1 MSSATR
7 HAPLMSKPL
16 RVILAVFGVLITL
29 YASLIAIMSSEWFHD
44 FLLRQAK
51 TRLESLTGAR
61 VEIGAMTV
69 RPTVLLVTL
78 QGLVLRG
85 RESASEPA
93 LLSAKTVVVRINPVG
108 LLHSRV
114 LLQSLDCDRA
124 EAHLRTYPDG
134 STNLPGPQLPSKD
147 GRFPVDDLMDLAL
160 RRATLSHANLYWNDQ
175 RIPLDFSA
183 KKVALVMRFN
193 PVTTRLPSGHALKDV
208 SSVLS
213 PGDRYVVSIS
223 SSELAYGLPGW
234 TVPPLAFAAQL
245 DFSRND
251 LALRSLTW
259 RSSGF
264 RGQASLSLYRL
275 PSLNAQLALKAEG
288 ELPSV
293 AKILG
298 FPGVKSGSFAADT
311 QATYQDGR
319 QEVFEAKGRLQARRL
334 KVADPSFA
342 LGDID
347 LSTDYFVDRRHVKL
361 SNLRLSLLGGTVQ
374 GRAEGSLQ
382 GSSPKFSVHT
392 ELQQLSLAQLLESIS
407 SARDIT
413 PRLHV
418 DSSVGGTADVTW
430 SGRLKN
436 LNSSFDLSFE
446 PRGNQ
451 AGSRF
456 VIGFARGTVKA
467 TPGLLVNLE
476 DAELQTPHGL
486 VRAGGTLG
494 GGVVNLNVL
503 LTTSDF
509 EEWRPLADVWSKPEQ
524 PVPLVLKSP
533 ATFSGTV
540 SGSIDQLQVRG
551 RIAVGAFDL
560 RGWGWDRLEANVLV
574 SPELLQVSS
583 GRLVH
588 KDSALTFNIGLGLD
602 HGLFT
607 PSSVVHIIAEA
618 QRTPLAGLCD
628 ALELHYP
635 VEGSATGHLDLS
647 GTRANL
653 TGAGAVHVE
662 QGQIDGESFNSLSGK
677 FRVEESVW
685 DIQDLRLVK
694 GGAQI
699 KGQARLDPAQQ
710 AFSADLHAS
719 DLSLDDV
726 RPLLLH
732 EKLPPSTPG
741 TLEGRLQF
749 DLHGEGTVQNP
760 QLQFTFEVRDITSG
774 GSPVGHLRGQL
785 AWQARQL
792 QLKGDFAGPDGVL
805 NFDGSAQTEKD
816 WPIQVSGHYAN
827 FHLDPWVN
835 WAEPGA
841 LKVAVTSSGSLHLN
855 GPLKDPGR
863 LELQTEAESIEIG
876 LPVSGPNGMVWKNQ
890 QPVRLTYSAGK
901 LAVSRFELH
910 GPSTELEVEGSLG
923 FTGQPVLALN
933 LQGHADASI
942 IRLIDPMMQSA
953 GSFDVDVKAAG
964 SPSRPVLSGAVTV
977 KDLSIGYPDLP
988 VRASGLNGEIRLE
1001 GDRAVLSLRE
1011 RSGQSPLSLS
1021 GYVTLIGPTRFDLRL
1036 DLDHERL
1043 EFPADVTSILGGHL
1057 RFVGTPGNPQLLGQL
1072 VVEQTAVR
1080 PDFDLLAWMD
1090 RLQGPGAVPAADAKA
1105 PFASKIQVN
1114 VAVVS
1119 HPQVR
1124 IDSRN
1129 LRLVAVID
1137 LRLQG
1142 TAANPVALGTIRL
1155 LSGDTVIRGNRYQV
1169 TRGDITLSNP
1179 VRTTPVL
1186 DLEAHTRIQR
1196 YDLTLNINGPI
1207 DRAKISYRSDPPLRS
1222 EDVLSLLA
1230 LGYAP
1235 SEQQMTAGGS
1245 GSPNMSAASLLS
1257 AAVSSGATGRV
1268 QRLFGVTRL
1277 RVDPSQYQTSTAA
1290 GYQVTVEQQPAPNF
1304 TITYILNTGVA
1315 GHNVVQ
1321 LEWNI
1326 RENVSLFGERDI
1338 NGVYGAELRFQRRF
1352 K

>member
-1 MSSATR
+1 
-7 HAPLMSKPL
+7 MSKPL
-16 RVILAVFGVLITL
+16 RVILAVFGLLITL
-29 YASLIAIMSSEWFHD
+29 YVSLIAILSSEWFHD

-85 RESASEPA
+85 KESASEPA

-114 LLQSLDCDRA
+114 LLRSLDGDRA
-124 EAHLRTYPDG
+124 EVHLRTYPDG
-134 STNLPGPQLPSKD
+134 STNLPGPQRPSED
-147 GRFPVDDLMDLAL
+147 GRFVVDDLMDLAL
-160 RRATLSHANLYWNDQ
+160 RRATLTHANLYWNNQ

-183 KKVALVMRFN
+183 RDVALLMRFN
-193 PVTTRLPSGHALKDV
+193 PAATRLPFGHALKGV

-213 PGDRYVVSIS
+213 SGDRYVVSIS

-259 RSSGF
+259 RSSGL

-275 PSLNAQLALKAEG
+275 PVLNAQLAVKAEG
-288 ELPSV
+288 ELASL

-298 FPGVKSGSFAADT
+298 FPEVKSGSFEWDA
-311 QATYQDGR
+311 QSTYQGGR
-319 QEVFEAKGRLQARRL
+319 QEVLEAKGRLQARRL
-334 KVADPSFA
+334 TVADPSFA
-342 LGDID
+342 LGDIN
-347 LSTDYFVDRRHVKL
+347 LSTDYLADRRHVEL

-382 GSSPKFSVHT
+382 GPSPKFIVHT
-392 ELQQLSLAQLLESIS
+392 ELQQLSLGQLLESIS

-413 PRLHV
+413 PRLRV

-430 SGRLKN
+430 SGKLKN

-446 PRGNQ
+446 PRGDQ
-451 AGSRF
+451 ARSRF
-456 VIGFARGTVKA
+456 VVGFARGTAKA
-467 TPGLLVNLE
+467 APGLLVNLE

-486 VRAGGTLG
+486 IRAGGTLG
-494 GGVVNLNVL
+494 GGAINLSVL

-509 EEWRPLADVWSKPEQ
+509 EEWRPLVELWSRPEQ

-540 SGSIDQLQVRG
+540 LGSLDQPQVRG
-551 RIAVGAFDL
+551 RIAIGAFDF
-560 RGWGWDRLEANVLV
+560 RGWGWDHLEANVFV

-618 QRTPLAGLCD
+618 QRTPLAGLRD

-635 VEGSATGHLDLS
+635 IEGSATGHLDLS
-647 GTRANL
+647 GTRASL
-653 TGAGAVHVE
+653 TGAGAIHVE
-662 QGQIDGESFNSLSGK
+662 QGQIDGESFDSLAAR

-685 DIQDLRLVK
+685 EIQDVRLVK
-694 GGAQI
+694 GGAQV
-699 KGQARLDPAQQ
+699 KGQARLDPARQ

-719 DLSLDDV
+719 DLSLADI
-726 RPLLLH
+726 RPLLFH
-732 EKLPPSTPG
+732 GVTAPATPG
-741 TLEGRLQF
+741 TLQGRLQF
-749 DLHGEGTVQNP
+749 DLHGEGTVENP
-760 QLQFTFEVRDITSG
+760 QLQSTFEVRDITSG
-774 GSPVGHLRGQL
+774 GSPIGHLRGQL
-785 AWQARQL
+785 SWQGTRL
-792 QLKGDFAGPDGVL
+792 QVKGDFGGADGVL

-816 WPIQVSGHYAN
+816 WPIQVSGRYVD
-827 FHLDPWVN
+827 FHVDPWVN
-835 WAEPGA
+835 WAEPDA
-841 LKVAVTSSGSLHLN
+841 LKVAVTSSGSLRLS

-863 LELQTEAESIEIG
+863 LELQSEAESLEIS

-890 QPVRLTYSAGK
+890 QPVSLTYSAGM
-901 LAVSRFELH
+901 LAVSRFVLH
-910 GPSTELEVEGSLG
+910 GPSTELEVEGSVR

-933 LQGHADASI
+933 MQGHADASI
-942 IRLIDPMMQSA
+942 IRLIDPTLLSA
-953 GSFDVDVKAAG
+953 GSFELDLKAAG

-977 KDLSIGYPDLP
+977 KDLSIGYPDIP

-1001 GDRAVLSLRE
+1001 GDRAVISLRE

-1021 GYVTLIGPTRFDLRL
+1021 GYVTLLGPTRFDLRL

-1043 EFPADVTSILGGHL
+1043 EFPADVTSVLGGHL
-1057 RFVGTPGNPQLLGQL
+1057 RFVGTPENPQLLGQL

-1090 RLQGPGAVPAADAKA
+1090 RLQGPSAVPAAGAKA

-1142 TAANPVALGTIRL
+1142 TAADPVALGTIRL
-1155 LSGDTVIRGNRYQV
+1155 LSGDTVIRSNRYQV

-1196 YDLTLNINGPI
+1196 YDLTLNVNGPL

-1257 AAVSSGATGRV
+1257 AAISSGATGRV

-1277 RVDPSQYQTSTAA
+1277 RVDPSQYQTTTSA

-1321 LEWNI
+1321 LEWNV

-1338 NGVYGAELRFQRRF
+1338 NGVYGAEVRFQRRF